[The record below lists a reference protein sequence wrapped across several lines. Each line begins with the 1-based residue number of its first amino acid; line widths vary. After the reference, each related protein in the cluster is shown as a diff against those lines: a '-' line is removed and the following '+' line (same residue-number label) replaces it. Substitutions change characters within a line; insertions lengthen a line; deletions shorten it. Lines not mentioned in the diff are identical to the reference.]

1 MAGHGSASC
10 GSVRISETPS
20 VGRSLWPL
28 RSALRTRGHICPP
41 SGSPLPGTRQAQPP
55 HLAGRTFPRPTTP
68 PRADPGPSPSRPP
81 RHPGVAP
88 ARGPQLQQQPR
99 VTAQGRQTQSKAA
112 KIKTHRIPR
121 TSGHTQSS
129 LPERRSRGPPGAGPQ
144 SRPDPGG
151 HGGGGGRARGG
162 GPGLAA
168 SSRAPPRGS
177 PARQPP
183 RGRPRGRDLRTG

>member
-1 MAGHGSASC
+1 MASGGWLGTDQPRC
-10 GSVRISETPS
+10 GSVRISETSS
-20 VGRSLWPL
+20 VRRTLWPL
-28 RSALRTRGHICPP
+28 C
-41 SGSPLPGTRQAQPP
+41 SGSENSAAHLPASRKP
-55 HLAGRTFPRPTTP
+55 P
-68 PRADPGPSPSRPP
+68 PRDQTNPNPHTWPAAPFPGQTQGRRRSPP
-81 RHPGVAP
+81 RHPRVAP
-88 ARGPQLQQQPR
+88 ARGPQLPQQPR
-99 VTAQGRQTQSKAA
+99 VTAQGRQTRSKAA

-144 SRPDPGG
+144 PRPDPGG
-151 HGGGGGRARGG
+151 HGAGGGRARGG

-183 RGRPRGRDLRTG
+183 RSRPRGRDLRTG